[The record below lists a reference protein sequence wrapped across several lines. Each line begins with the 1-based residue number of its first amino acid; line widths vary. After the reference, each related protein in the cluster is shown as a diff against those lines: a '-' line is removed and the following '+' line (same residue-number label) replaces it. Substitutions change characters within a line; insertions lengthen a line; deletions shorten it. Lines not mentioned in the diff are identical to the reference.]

1 MAANRKSP
9 QDRQPPAAEVVAE
22 AKERFDEVEGHELLR
37 PLSKVKGSDQT
48 RLMAR
53 LQRMGLLD
61 EDKGDGDEVGF
72 DDLDLDEVADLIVG
86 VLSSTL
92 PVTASNG
99 QPGKAKYTL
108 ADGVASRTKARAA
121 ELLDKFPLYPGLEL
135 N

>member
-22 AKERFDEVEGHELLR
+22 AQERFDEVEGHELLR

-61 EDKGDGDEVGF
+61 EAKDDGDEIGF
-72 DDLDLDEVADLIVG
+72 DDLDLDEVADLIDYISERFALDSAEFDEFTCGEGGFVRALTLVMAYVG
-86 VLSSTL
+86 EM
-92 PVTASNG
+92 
-99 QPGKAKYTL
+99 GK
-108 ADGVASRTKARAA
+108 GAA
-121 ELLDKFPLYPGLEL
+121 
-135 N
+135 

>member
-22 AKERFDEVEGHELLR
+22 AQERFDEVEGHELLR

-61 EDKGDGDEVGF
+61 EAKEDGGEIGF
-72 DDLDLDEVADLIVG
+72 DDLDLDEVADLIDYISERFALDSAEFDEFTCGEGGFVRALTLVMAYVG
-86 VLSSTL
+86 EM
-92 PVTASNG
+92 
-99 QPGKAKYTL
+99 GK
-108 ADGVASRTKARAA
+108 GAA
-121 ELLDKFPLYPGLEL
+121 
-135 N
+135 

>member
-22 AKERFDEVEGHELLR
+22 AQERFDEVEGHELLR

-61 EDKGDGDEVGF
+61 EAKDDGGEIGF
-72 DDLDLDEVADLIVG
+72 ADLDLDEVADLIDYISERFALDSAEFDEFTCGEGGFVRALTLVMAYVG
-86 VLSSTL
+86 EM
-92 PVTASNG
+92 
-99 QPGKAKYTL
+99 GK
-108 ADGVASRTKARAA
+108 GAA
-121 ELLDKFPLYPGLEL
+121 
-135 N
+135 

>member
-22 AKERFDEVEGHELLR
+22 AQERFDEVEGHELLR

-61 EDKGDGDEVGF
+61 EAKDDGGEIGF
-72 DDLDLDEVADLIVG
+72 DDLDLDEVADLIDYISERFALDSAEFDEFTCGDGGFVRALTLVMAYVG
-86 VLSSTL
+86 EM
-92 PVTASNG
+92 
-99 QPGKAKYTL
+99 GK
-108 ADGVASRTKARAA
+108 GAA
-121 ELLDKFPLYPGLEL
+121 
-135 N
+135 

>member
-22 AKERFDEVEGHELLR
+22 AQERFDEVEGHELLR

-61 EDKGDGDEVGF
+61 EAKGDGGEVGF
-72 DDLDLDEVADLIVG
+72 ADLDLDEVADLIDYISERFALDSAEFDEFTCGEGGFVRALTLVMAYVG
-86 VLSSTL
+86 EM
-92 PVTASNG
+92 
-99 QPGKAKYTL
+99 GK
-108 ADGVASRTKARAA
+108 GAA
-121 ELLDKFPLYPGLEL
+121 
-135 N
+135 

>member
-22 AKERFDEVEGHELLR
+22 AQERFDEVEGHELLR

-61 EDKGDGDEVGF
+61 EAKGDGDEIGI
-72 DDLDLDEVADLIVG
+72 DDLDLDEVADLIDYISERFALDSAEFDEFTCGEGGFVRALTLVMAYVG
-86 VLSSTL
+86 EM
-92 PVTASNG
+92 
-99 QPGKAKYTL
+99 GK
-108 ADGVASRTKARAA
+108 GAA
-121 ELLDKFPLYPGLEL
+121 
-135 N
+135 

>member
-22 AKERFDEVEGHELLR
+22 AQERFDEVEGHELLR

-61 EDKGDGDEVGF
+61 EAKDDGPGGIA
-72 DDLDLDEVADLIVG
+72 DLDLDEVADLIDYISERFALDSAEFDEFTCGEGGFVRALTLVMAYVG
-86 VLSSTL
+86 EM
-92 PVTASNG
+92 
-99 QPGKAKYTL
+99 GK
-108 ADGVASRTKARAA
+108 GAA
-121 ELLDKFPLYPGLEL
+121 
-135 N
+135 

>member
-22 AKERFDEVEGHELLR
+22 AQERFDEVEGHELLR

-61 EDKGDGDEVGF
+61 EAEGEAGQGGIA
-72 DDLDLDEVADLIVG
+72 DLDLDEVADLIDYISERFALDSAEFDEFTCGEGGFVRALTLVMAYVG
-86 VLSSTL
+86 EM
-92 PVTASNG
+92 
-99 QPGKAKYTL
+99 GK
-108 ADGVASRTKARAA
+108 GAA
-121 ELLDKFPLYPGLEL
+121 
-135 N
+135 